1 MSAQQTGEV
10 GGAEALP
17 LATNTLSPAA
27 GSKRNRRRVGRGM
40 GSGHGKTSGRGHK
53 GLKSRSGSRVP
64 AGFEGGQ
71 MPLQQRLPKFGFSSR
86 ISRRTAHLRLGE
98 LKALA
103 AGDVT
108 LDSLRQAGL
117 IRFDMERARVFLS
130 GAVDKALNIVD
141 DRIHLSKGALQ
152 AVKDAGG
159 GFNPVPFER
168 KAAGDDKAA
177 GAAGKG
183 AKRKSAATAK
193 DEGKAE
199 AKGAAA
205 GKDASKASAKEEAAE
220 ADKDAG
226 KAQAKEEAAAEA
238 ATSKDAGKEPAK
250 EESAAK
256 AAAADKDDEANDRG
270 EDADKASAGEE
281 PAADDESDEP
291 EAK

>member
-1 MSAQQTGEV
+1 MSARQTGEV
-10 GGAEALP
+10 SGAEALP
-17 LATNTLSPAA
+17 LAANTLSPAA

-117 IRFDMERARVFLS
+117 IRANMERARVFLS
-130 GAVDKALNIVD
+130 GTVDKALNIID
-141 DRIHLSKGALQ
+141 ERIHLSKGALQ

-168 KAAGDDKAA
+168 KAASEDKAA

-193 DEGKAE
+193 DEAKGDAAAE
-199 AKGAAA
+199 AGKDEADAEA
-205 GKDASKASAKEEAAE
+205 GKDAA
-220 ADKDAG
+220 
-226 KAQAKEEAAAEA
+226 
-238 ATSKDAGKEPAK
+238 KEPAK
-250 EESAAK
+250 EETVAE

-281 PAADDESDEP
+281 PAADDESAEP